1 MLGHYILV
9 AFRNFRR
16 SPVAT
21 AINVLALALGLTC
34 FVVAY
39 AVVQY
44 WGHAESHFA
53 NADRT
58 FAITRELRLKDGSI
72 DTGNMPSTNL
82 LFAKYMKL
90 DFPEFETIARVRS
103 GGEVA
108 FREGDKQIRF
118 PTVYADP
125 DFLTIF
131 DLPYVAGGGK
141 DALRQPNSAILT
153 DVAAMQLF
161 GSTDIVGHTLK
172 FGTLDVTIR
181 GVIGPIP
188 QPSHLGRSASA
199 TLRFD
204 VILSWDLWDLVQSA
218 ISGTPDPNAPKQP
231 ENWLGDYCCVTYVML
246 PKGSKVTPA
255 SLKPEFEA
263 FVKRHVPPEQL
274 KVVDFTV
281 GMVPIRGMMAKS
293 LESVLFSGKSVGL
306 SVPSLLM
313 LFGGLILLV
322 ACVNYA
328 NLATAQAI
336 KRAKEVGLRKTIGA
350 SRTQIA
356 VQYLLEAMLLTVMAL
371 VVALVVTMLIA
382 PVVKNAVS
390 IDLTLALFSG
400 VAFWLFLVGVIA
412 VVGVLAGA
420 YPALYLSRVRPI
432 LALRPGDASS
442 GSRLMPTLLVGAQF
456 VAASFLLI
464 AVIVMQAQSN
474 DLRLTG
480 LGTDKDPVISVTDIV
495 DLTKVKTLDFTD
507 ALRRLPQ
514 VKSASATG
522 DTPWSSNVNLADF
535 RRSEAAGSS
544 HITAYQTSV
553 EYGFF
558 ATMNMRVL
566 AGRAYDRDRGEDR
579 PLSGIRDFVSSTPV
593 NVVVDR
599 AFTEKLGFASPQ
611 AAVDQII
618 YLPLSMAKLPDQPCR
633 IIGVVEDKP
642 LHIVGMGATSNVYFL
657 GKDPYYIL
665 VRVSANDVPGA
676 IAAIRG
682 VWQRMAPQGSYFYY
696 DFVDQLFAQSYELL
710 GRVNLVFGGLALFAF
725 VISTIGLFG
734 MASHVASRRRREIG
748 VRKTLG
754 ASTRQILLMLLKD
767 FSKPVIAANLIAW
780 PLAYLAVEA
789 YLSIFIHRIALSP
802 APFALSLAVT
812 VLIAW
817 VAVGGQ
823 AMRAARVKPAQVLR
837 YE

>member
-1 MLGHYILV
+1 
-9 AFRNFRR
+9 
-16 SPVAT
+16 
-21 AINVLALALGLTC
+21 
-34 FVVAY
+34 
-39 AVVQY
+39 
-44 WGHAESHFA
+44 
-53 NADRT
+53 
-58 FAITRELRLKDGSI
+58 
-72 DTGNMPSTNL
+72 
-82 LFAKYMKL
+82 
-90 DFPEFETIARVRS
+90 
-103 GGEVA
+103 
-108 FREGDKQIRF
+108 
-118 PTVYADP
+118 
-125 DFLTIF
+125 
-131 DLPYVAGGGK
+131 
-141 DALRQPNSAILT
+141 
-153 DVAAMQLF
+153 
-161 GSTDIVGHTLK
+161 
-172 FGTLDVTIR
+172 
-181 GVIGPIP
+181 
-188 QPSHLGRSASA
+188 
-199 TLRFD
+199 
-204 VILSWDLWDLVQSA
+204 
-218 ISGTPDPNAPKQP
+218 
-231 ENWLGDYCCVTYVML
+231 
-246 PKGSKVTPA
+246 
-255 SLKPEFEA
+255 
-263 FVKRHVPPEQL
+263 
-274 KVVDFTV
+274 
-281 GMVPIRGMMAKS
+281 
-293 LESVLFSGKSVGL
+293 
-306 SVPSLLM
+306 
-313 LFGGLILLV
+313 
-322 ACVNYA
+322 
-328 NLATAQAI
+328 
-336 KRAKEVGLRKTIGA
+336 
-350 SRTQIA
+350 
-356 VQYLLEAMLLTVMAL
+356 
-371 VVALVVTMLIA
+371 
-382 PVVKNAVS
+382 
-390 IDLTLALFSG
+390 
-400 VAFWLFLVGVIA
+400 
-412 VVGVLAGA
+412 
-420 YPALYLSRVRPI
+420 
-432 LALRPGDASS
+432 
-442 GSRLMPTLLVGAQF
+442 
-456 VAASFLLI
+456 
-464 AVIVMQAQSN
+464 
-474 DLRLTG
+474 
-480 LGTDKDPVISVTDIV
+480 VISVTDIV